1 MSTQISGQITQVYT
15 KIKGNIGKVIV
26 GKSETLDMLLVSLL
40 CGGHVLLE
48 DVPGTGKTVLI
59 KSLAASVSCQ
69 YKRIQFTPDLLP
81 SDITG
86 VNFFNVKK
94 SEFEFVPG
102 PIFANIVLADEINR
116 ATPKT
121 QSGLLECME
130 EIQAT
135 IDGKTYKLAQPFMVV
150 ATQNPV
156 ENMGTF
162 PLPEAQLDRFLMK
175 GRMEYPTHEEGVA
188 ILDRFDRESPLD
200 TLSPVVTAEELVEAI
215 RELPQVYI
223 NRDMMGY
230 ITSIVEKTRSYPKV
244 LLGVSPRGALALMK
258 AAKGYAAISGRNYV
272 TPDDVKRAAHPVL
285 DHRLLLE
292 NAARIKKNAAYE
304 VIEDVLG
311 MVTEPR
317 ASLKIA
323 EPGNVHESA
332 FADWGSAR
340 KAGTRC
346 ADVYRHACP
355 HRRVAVVYALSCPFG
370 AFPSVPDTSA
380 RVWQYAQPAAVSYR
394 LRALFL
400 GGGGIRGR

>member
-15 KIKGNIGKVIV
+15 KIKDNIGKVIV
-26 GKSETLDMLLVSLL
+26 GKSETVDILLVSLL

-200 TLSPVVTAEELVEAI
+200 TLSPVVTAEELGEAI

-311 MVTEPR
+311 MVTVPT
-317 ASLKIA
+317 
-323 EPGNVHESA
+323 ESV
-332 FADWGSAR
+332 FENR
-340 KAGTRC
+340 
-346 ADVYRHACP
+346 
-355 HRRVAVVYALSCPFG
+355 
-370 AFPSVPDTSA
+370 
-380 RVWQYAQPAAVSYR
+380 
-394 LRALFL
+394 
-400 GGGGIRGR
+400 

>member
-1 MSTQISGQITQVYT
+1 MPTQISHQITDVYT
-15 KIKGNIGKVIV
+15 KIKENIGKVIV
-26 GKSETLDMLLVSLL
+26 GKSDTIDMLIVSML

-59 KSLAASVSCQ
+59 KSLAASVSCE

-86 VNFFNVKK
+86 VNFFNMKK

-135 IDGKTYKLAQPFMVV
+135 IDGKTFKLAQPFMVI

-175 GRMEYPTHEEGVA
+175 GKMEYPNHQEGVD
-188 ILDRFDRESPLD
+188 ILARFDKNSPLD
-200 TLSPVVTAEELVEAI
+200 TLQPVVTAEELVAAI
-215 RELPQVYI
+215 RELPNVYI
-223 NRDMMGY
+223 CRELMSY
-230 ITSIVEKTRSYPKV
+230 ITSIIERTRNYPKV

-258 AAKGYAAISGRNYV
+258 AAKGYAAIAGRNYV

-285 DHRLLLE
+285 DHRLTLE
-292 NAARIKKNAAYE
+292 NAARIKKNAAAD
-304 VIEDVLG
+304 IIDDILG
-311 MVTEPR
+311 TVT
-317 ASLKIA
+317 
-323 EPGNVHESA
+323 
-332 FADWGSAR
+332 
-340 KAGTRC
+340 
-346 ADVYRHACP
+346 
-355 HRRVAVVYALSCPFG
+355 
-370 AFPSVPDTSA
+370 VPTETVFEE
-380 RVWQYAQPAAVSYR
+380 R
-394 LRALFL
+394 
-400 GGGGIRGR
+400 

>member
-15 KIKGNIGKVIV
+15 KIKDNIGKVIV
-26 GKSETLDMLLVSLL
+26 GKSETVDMLLVSLL

-200 TLSPVVTAEELVEAI
+200 TLSPVVTAEEHNIIGGLGSAVAETLAENCPVPMV
-215 RELPQVYI
+215 RVGVRDSFGRSGKVPEL
-223 NRDMMGY
+223 
-230 ITSIVEKTRSYPKV
+230 
-244 LLGVSPRGALALMK
+244 LALYGLTPEALCDAARRAV
-258 AAKGYAAISGRNYV
+258 AAKKTGKTERN
-272 TPDDVKRAAHPVL
+272 
-285 DHRLLLE
+285 
-292 NAARIKKNAAYE
+292 
-304 VIEDVLG
+304 
-311 MVTEPR
+311 
-317 ASLKIA
+317 
-323 EPGNVHESA
+323 
-332 FADWGSAR
+332 
-340 KAGTRC
+340 
-346 ADVYRHACP
+346 
-355 HRRVAVVYALSCPFG
+355 
-370 AFPSVPDTSA
+370 
-380 RVWQYAQPAAVSYR
+380 
-394 LRALFL
+394 
-400 GGGGIRGR
+400 GI

>member
-1 MSTQISGQITQVYT
+1 MATQISDKITGVYT
-15 KIKGNIGKVIV
+15 RIKENIGKVIV
-26 GKSETLDMLLVSLL
+26 GKSDTIDMLIVSML

-48 DVPGTGKTVLI
+48 DVPGTGKTMLI

-86 VNFFNVKK
+86 VNFFNMKK

-135 IDGKTYKLAQPFMVV
+135 IDGKTFKLAQPFMVI

-175 GRMEYPTHEEGVA
+175 GKMEYPTHGEGVD
-188 ILDRFDRESPLD
+188 ILARFDRESPLD
-200 TLSPVVTAEELVEAI
+200 TLQPVVSVEELTEAI
-215 RELPQVYI
+215 RELPGVYI
-223 NRDMMGY
+223 SRELMGY
-230 ITSIVEKTRSYPKV
+230 ITSIVEKTRTYPKV

-258 AAKGYAAISGRNYV
+258 AAKGYAAIAGRSYV
-272 TPDDVKRAAHPVL
+272 IPDDVKRAAHPVL
-285 DHRLLLE
+285 DHRLTLE
-292 NAARIKKNAAYE
+292 NAARIRKNAAYE

-311 MVTEPR
+311 MVT
-317 ASLKIA
+317 
-323 EPGNVHESA
+323 
-332 FADWGSAR
+332 
-340 KAGTRC
+340 
-346 ADVYRHACP
+346 
-355 HRRVAVVYALSCPFG
+355 
-370 AFPSVPDTSA
+370 VPTETVFED
-380 RVWQYAQPAAVSYR
+380 R
-394 LRALFL
+394 
-400 GGGGIRGR
+400 